1 MVGVVESNEPL
12 MQGMK
17 VVVNGKKTVEV
28 SEGGVFEVPAVAGEA
43 YALEVKAPSG
53 TKMSC
58 EKKTVRAEKDRV
70 NEAVLKCEVK
80 TTGEMEVASGGS
92 FFLLAMAI
100 AAIFVYVERK
110 KLREAF

>member
-1 MVGVVESNEPL
+1 MVESNEPL
-12 MQGMK
+12 MEGVK

-28 SEGGVFEVPAVAGEA
+28 SESGVFEVPVVAGEA

-58 EKKTVRAEKDRV
+58 EKKTVVAEKDRV
-70 NEAVLKCEVK
+70 NEVALKCEVK
-80 TTGEMEVASGGS
+80 TTVEVANGGS
-92 FFLLAMAI
+92 FFLLAVAI

-110 KLREAF
+110 KLGKVF

>member
-1 MVGVVESNEPL
+1 MNEPL
-12 MQGMK
+12 MEGVK

-28 SEGGVFEVPAVAGEA
+28 SESGVFEVPAVAGEA

-58 EKKTVRAEKDRV
+58 EKKTVVVEKDRV
-70 NEAVLKCEVK
+70 NEVALKCEVK
-80 TTGEMEVASGGS
+80 TTGEMEVANGGS
-92 FFLLAMAI
+92 FFLLAVAI

-110 KLREAF
+110 KLGKVF